1 MEFNNINDCWDYLTE
16 SKTLDELNSRIEE
29 MPKWSGSW
37 LVEYV
42 GTKEQEPYQYDEY
55 LIINCVD
62 DMNEEKETIYFS
74 SLTGEQV

>member
-1 MEFNNINDCWDYLTE
+1 MFNNINDCWEYLTK
-16 SKTLDELNSRIEE
+16 SKTLEELNNRVEE

-42 GTKEQEPYQYDEY
+42 KTEEKEPYSYDEY
-55 LIINCVD
+55 LITNIVD
-62 DMNEEKETIYFS
+62 DMNEDKETIYFS